1 MLNDRPDTFIWPADF
16 ACTIIDENVILPN
29 HYNLKIYIEPT
40 PPVTENFGIG
50 FQKLK
55 HIIFDCLNNSVL
67 INKNN
72 TLLPALSSMGTN
84 IVHLPAEPY
93 DFYVGATLF
102 SKFISITKKYF
113 TIYQISIDSAIGDRV
128 QYTMSD
134 PWESGLDFDGDFWWN
149 HDTLDTG
156 SNNTTTWDKL
166 NLSEGP
172 RFQPTVIKGGKS
184 ENQ

>member
-1 MLNDRPDTFIWPADF
+1 MLNEHSDTFIWPADF

-29 HYNLKIYIEPT
+29 HYNLKIYIEPN

-55 HIIFDCLNNSVL
+55 HIVFDCLNNSIF

-72 TLLPALSSMGTN
+72 KLLSALSSIETN
-84 IVHLPAEPY
+84 LVHLPAEPY
-93 DFYVGATLF
+93 DFFVGATLF
-102 SKFISITKKYF
+102 SKFVAVTEKYF

-128 QYTMSD
+128 QYTMRD
-134 PWESGLDFDGDFWWN
+134 PWESGLDFEGDFWWN
-149 HDTLDTG
+149 QDTLSTG
-156 SNNTTTWDKL
+156 NPTLITWDKL